1 MTRSERMRC
10 VAAWLRSGQT
20 AVDYAECAGLDA
32 DAFLRWV
39 LEYGRPSPLVPVLI
53 LPGSGE
59 SPIRVGENEVVA
71 RTAYSGRVSSNAEQR
86 WIPVVIQGW
95 P

>member
-20 AVDYAECAGLDA
+20 AVDYAECAGLDT

-39 LEYGRPSPLVPVLI
+39 LEYGRPSSLVPVLI

-59 SPIRVGENEVVA
+59 SPIRVGEKEVVS
-71 RTAYSGRVSSNAEQR
+71 RTPCSGRVSSNAEQR
-86 WIPVVIQGW
+86 WIPVVIQGR

>member
-1 MTRSERMRC
+1 MTRNERMGF
-10 VAAWLRSGQT
+10 VDAWLRSDRT
-20 AVDYAECAGLDA
+20 PVEFAECAGLDA
-32 DAFLRWV
+32 DAFLRWI

-59 SPIRVGENEVVA
+59 SPIRVGEKEVVS
-71 RTAYSGRVSSNAEQR
+71 RTPCSGRVSPNAEQR
-86 WIPVVIQGW
+86 WIPVVIEGW